1 MNKLE
6 CNIIEISINNYLN
19 KVISLNAL
27 IIRLEEVLTVI
38 NNNYILN
45 KLIPIVDDLE
55 IINAIILSENRSI
68 SLKEKDD
75 VYFLINKIV
84 IIIKII

>member
-6 CNIIEISINNYLN
+6 CNIIEISINDYLN

>member
-6 CNIIEISINNYLN
+6 CNIIEISINDYLN

-68 SLKEKDD
+68 SLREKKD

-84 IIIKII
+84 IIIKNI

>member
-6 CNIIEISINNYLN
+6 CNIIEISINDYLN

-55 IINAIILSENRSI
+55 IINAIILSENRLI
-68 SLKEKDD
+68 SLKEKEDI
-75 VYFLINKIV
+75 YFLINKIV
-84 IIIKII
+84 IIIKNI